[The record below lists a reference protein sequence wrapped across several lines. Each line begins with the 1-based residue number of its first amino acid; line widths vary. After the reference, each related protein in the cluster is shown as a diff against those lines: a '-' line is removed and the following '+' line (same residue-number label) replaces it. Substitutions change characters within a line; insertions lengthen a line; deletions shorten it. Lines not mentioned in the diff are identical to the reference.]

1 MVLFQNINASN
12 CICTVGRPIFVRA
25 IRVDR
30 DYLFD
35 VLLTRYPLKEKQYN
49 DRWLVVVWIVQ
60 APIILYD

>member
-12 CICTVGRPIFVRA
+12 CIYTVRCSIFVKA

-30 DYLFD
+30 DNLFD

-49 DRWLVVVWIVQ
+49 DRWLAVVWIVQ

>member
-1 MVLFQNINASN
+1 MVVFQNINASN
-12 CICTVGRPIFVRA
+12 CIYTIGRSIFVRA

-49 DRWLVVVWIVQ
+49 DTWLVVVWIVQ